1 MCLAARFTG
10 SWMIEERG
18 ENLAGFVIGIAGG
31 SGSGKSTLTNRLQ
44 QAFPGQV
51 AILRL
56 DDYYKSLSHLSLEE
70 RARVNFDHPDALDSA
85 LFAQHLAQLRQGQAV
100 QVPLYDFTLHDRK
113 KETSTVFPAPVII
126 AEGTLLFSYPE
137 LKNAFDYRVFVEAS
151 DSVRLQRRLRRDV
164 QQRGRTEESVQRQYH
179 ETVQPMFE
187 TYVRPQKNQCDLIFP
202 GEGEQE
208 IPFQKLYKLILQH
221 AR

>member
-1 MCLAARFTG
+1 MDVSVVFLYCPIGLCQLCVKFISFVTIHSGRLSSGHQDPLEDQGSQHKEGDPHGKAVPPGISQLMQTG
-10 SWMIEERG
+10 
-18 ENLAGFVIGIAGG
+18 
-31 SGSGKSTLTNRLQ
+31 
-44 QAFPGQV
+44 
-51 AILRL
+51 
-56 DDYYKSLSHLSLEE
+56 
-70 RARVNFDHPDALDSA
+70 
-85 LFAQHLAQLRQGQAV
+85 
-100 QVPLYDFTLHDRK
+100 
-113 KETSTVFPAPVII
+113 TVFPAPVII

-202 GEGEQE
+202 GEGEQK
-208 IPFQKLYKLILQH
+208 IPFQKLYQLILRH